1 MSKQYS
7 DTELLD
13 FLQSLNDRQKYTGK
27 AILRESSM
35 GRGWRLHE
43 TSGAGV
49 EHPTNNV
56 RQAIINFME
65 KYNESEKE

>member
-1 MSKQYS
+1 MNIQYS

-13 FLQSLNDRQKYTGK
+13 FLQSLTDRNVYTGEV
-27 AILRESSM
+27 ILRESST

-43 TSGAGV
+43 TSGIGG
-49 EHPTNNV
+49 EFPTNNV

-65 KYNESEKE
+65 KQDETRKE